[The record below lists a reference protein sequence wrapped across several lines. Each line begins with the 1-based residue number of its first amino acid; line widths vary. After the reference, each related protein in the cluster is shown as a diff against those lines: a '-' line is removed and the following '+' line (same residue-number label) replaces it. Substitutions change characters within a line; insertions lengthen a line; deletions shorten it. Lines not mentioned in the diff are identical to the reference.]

1 MVTLPA
7 TTQDIGEQLSSQ
19 HARDK
24 EQNRRMLLK
33 IISRVRFLARQG
45 LPLRGDGDERNS
57 NFLALLSLREE
68 DDPTIGVSGSDLSGV
83 VTITLHPKFK
93 MKFLKL
99 WPLRSCVI
107 SPPACKPHNLS
118 A

>member
-1 MVTLPA
+1 MVILPA

-33 IISRVRFLARQG
+33 ITSCVRFLARQG
-45 LPLRGDGDERNS
+45 LSLRGDGDETNS

-68 DDPTIGVSGSDLSGV
+68 DDLSGSELSGV
-83 VTITLHPKFK
+83 VAITLHTKFK
-93 MKFLKL
+93 MKFLRS

-107 SPPACKPHNLS
+107 SPPACKPRNLS